1 VQSAEREKGGSETAA
16 QSAIPFFSKGIVPK
30 IKAAAADET
39 HQAVLQ
45 KQVG

>member
-16 QSAIPFFSKGIVPK
+16 QSAIPFFRKGIVPK